1 MTTGMK
7 LSFFGFKMIAA
18 FIYYFRRNFLV
29 LAFTVLFKPGADAQK
44 SILEE
49 KIIELAIP
57 AVSIRI

>member
-1 MTTGMK
+1 MFTA
-7 LSFFGFKMIAA
+7 LVD
-18 FIYYFRRNFLV
+18 YLRRNFLV
-29 LAFTVLFKPGADAQK
+29 LAFTVLFKPGANAQK